1 MLLVL
6 ASLVLCSHSRV
17 GLQIKPPGN
26 PTAFQNAL
34 LIKNAVRRSG
44 VNQEWL
50 GLVGIGTAE
59 VPAYMQVSEEEGLNR
74 IGPIQI
80 AGLNGGFPVRA
91 GLPPNQYQS

>member
-1 MLLVL
+1 M
-6 ASLVLCSHSRV
+6 
-17 GLQIKPPGN
+17 
-26 PTAFQNAL
+26 
-34 LIKNAVRRSG
+34 
-44 VNQEWL
+44 NQEWL